1 MEKNKLIKRI
11 AYCYETSRYH
21 EEFENYGY
29 YVQLTI
35 KNIEGSGQCSTYADP
50 SAYQGCVYRS
60 IKDPELLQVF
70 KEADGEID
78 TNTMYQ
84 DWLAYQVRN

>member
-11 AYCYETSRYH
+11 AYCYETSPNH
-21 EEFENYGY
+21 KDFENYGY
-29 YVQLTI
+29 YVELTI
-35 KNIEGSGQCSTYADP
+35 KNIEGSCQNSTYADP

-78 TNTMYQ
+78 TSTMYKN
-84 DWLAYQVRN
+84 WLGGQL